1 MPWYKRAWS
10 WIKDHT
16 WGILAAFGG
25 VFLALLAWKAASNK
39 IGSLNDAVQVRAA
52 IREIAAKSARADAL
66 EEQADAK
73 GEDVT
78 ALRREIAASK
88 RRVMEIHDA
97 TPLDDLDDSEVAAL
111 FSASGF

>member
-1 MPWYKRAWS
+1 MKKVRT

-25 VFLALLAWKAASNK
+25 VILAVFMWKASGNK
-39 IGSLNDAVQVRAA
+39 VGSLNDAIQVRAA
-52 IREIAAKSARADAL
+52 AKEIAAKEARARLL

-73 GEDVT
+73 AEDVA

-97 TPLDDLDDSEVAAL
+97 EPLDDLDDSEVAAL
-111 FSASGF
+111 FSSSGF

>member
-1 MPWYKRAWS
+1 MLKRVWT

-16 WGILAAFGG
+16 WGVLAAFAG
-25 VFLALLAWKAASNK
+25 VLLAVFMWKSGRNQ

-52 IREIAAKSARADAL
+52 VREIAAKEARAQAL
-66 EEQADAK
+66 EEQSDTK
-73 GEDVT
+73 GEEVN

-88 RRVMEIHDA
+88 RRVMEIHNA
-97 TPLDDLDDSEVAAL
+97 QPLDDLDDSEIATL